1 MNNES
6 KRLQIEKATIADDEH
21 NEIIKTM
28 TPQEKANEL
37 VQEYVINMPLPFH
50 IEDAKICALIAV
62 DEIIQM
68 SDINKIFYSFYEGNC
83 LTQYTEDFYWKK
95 VKQEIEKL

>member
-1 MNNES
+1 
-6 KRLQIEKATIADDEH
+6 
-21 NEIIKTM
+21 M

-37 VQEYVINMPLPFH
+37 VHQYVINMPIPFH

-62 DEIIQM
+62 DEILEVL
-68 SDINKIFYSFYEGNC
+68 YSLKLGNA
-83 LTQYTEDFYWKK
+83 LSEELEYWEE

>member
-1 MNNES
+1 
-6 KRLQIEKATIADDEH
+6 
-21 NEIIKTM
+21 M

-37 VQEYVINMPLPFH
+37 VQQYVINIPLPFH

-62 DEIIQM
+62 DEILNVGFI
-68 SDINKIFYSFYEGNC
+68 DTNDLYE
-83 LTQYTEDFYWKK
+83 YWQE

>member
-28 TPQEKANEL
+28 TPQEKAKEL
-37 VQEYVINMPLPFH
+37 VEKFENGLTLK
-50 IEDAKICALIAV
+50 DCALIF
-62 DEIIQM
+62 
-68 SDINKIFYSFYEGNC
+68 INEMLMNPIHLLSHAELY
-83 LTQYTEDFYWKK
+83 YWKE
-95 VKQEIEKL
+95 VKKEIEKL

>member
-1 MNNES
+1 MKHEL
-6 KRLQIEKATIADDEH
+6 KQLQIEKASIADDEH
-21 NEIIKTM
+21 IEIIKTM

-62 DEIIQM
+62 DEII
-68 SDINKIFYSFYEGNC
+68 SVIDTETNYKTWEFYK
-83 LTQYTEDFYWKK
+83 Q